1 MAKDFG
7 KANSVSK
14 IKEVAKASEEKA
26 NVIQVK
32 MISNEKLVNY
42 QRNNE
47 DVSNTEDL
55 ELSMKQNGFT
65 DPIEVTTFG
74 MEEGKYLI
82 VSGHRRRVAGN
93 KVKITTFPCIIKTFK
108 SEADVYNYV
117 LLANSQRDSSKDPLL
132 YCKRYK
138 MHEEYLK
145 ESGFKGSV
153 REEIAKRLG
162 ISTQQADRYNQFNK
176 VILPVWDMV
185 REDKVG
191 MSSVLPMAQYTT
203 EQQEEIV
210 AIFEDCLVNGEN
222 LTRETCKK
230 LIDGYKDGK
239 RSYLEIMQLDF
250 GNSMN
255 PPVSGAGV
263 SVINVNPEPSEKP
276 ETSHNRNDEIN
287 YDYSHREGLGGAEP
301 YKDERLTE
309 EDKEVIE
316 KAGNGKPDKPEKPQL
331 TEEEKKLAN
340 GDKVSSLLGKL
351 ESVLNDFYEF
361 KDNDTA
367 LTVMNTMSSVAKVIF
382 FEMECIKDNYD
393 IEDKKFKSQI
403 ESLLKDLSTYKN

>member
-32 MISNEKLVNY
+32 MISDDNLVNY
-42 QRNNE
+42 PRNNE

-93 KVKITTFPCIIKTFK
+93 KVKITTFPCIVKTFK
-108 SEADVYNYV
+108 NEADVYNYV

-191 MSSVLPMAQYTT
+191 MSSVLPMVQYTT

-250 GNSMN
+250 GNAMN

-263 SVINVNPEPSEKP
+263 SVMNVNPEPSETP

-287 YDYSHREGLGGAEP
+287 YDYSHREGLGSADP

-309 EDKEVIE
+309 EDMEVIE
-316 KAGNGKPDKPEKPQL
+316 QAGKGKPDKPQL

-340 GDKVSSLLGKL
+340 GDKVSSLLGKI

-361 KDNDTA
+361 KDNETA

-382 FEMECIKDNYD
+382 SEMERIKDDYD
-393 IEDKKFKSQI
+393 IDDKKFKSQI